1 MIYVR
6 IFCLFS
12 VLVLWCYVLY
22 FKSLSHFQFI
32 FVFVSITLG
41 DRLKKILQ
49 QFMSRS
55 VLPMFFSRI
64 PMVFGPIFRF
74 LIHFEFI
81 LVFYSQRTFSFHY
94 FTCAIMNFLHTGLPI
109 SCGSCSLGSF
119 PSVIFYSLP
128 RLKKQAL
135 PESRCSSSRR
145 QELKRVSQ
153 TACTD

>member
-1 MIYVR
+1 MVS
-6 IFCLFS
+6 FAVQKFL
-12 VLVLWCYVLY
+12 
-22 FKSLSHFQFI
+22 SLTRSYLFI

-81 LVFYSQRTFSFHY
+81 LVFYS
-94 FTCAIMNFLHTGLPI
+94 
-109 SCGSCSLGSF
+109 
-119 PSVIFYSLP
+119 
-128 RLKKQAL
+128 
-135 PESRCSSSRR
+135 
-145 QELKRVSQ
+145 
-153 TACTD
+153 